1 MAKYNHSFENY
12 NQEKMARAVGR
23 DLGISTKQSI
33 EICSTIR
40 NKGITAAK
48 RILEKAIEL
57 KEPIEYKRFRNGI
70 GHKRGHMASGAF
82 PVKASTA
89 ILKVINNAEAN
100 AQEKGLNS
108 ELLKIVHVC
117 AHKAST
123 PMHGGR
129 QRRSVFKR
137 SHVEIVLAEVSKK
150 KKLSEKK
157 VEEAKPATP
166 KVEEAKPETPKEE
179 QK

>member
-1 MAKYNHSFENY
+1 
-12 NQEKMARAVGR
+12 
-23 DLGISTKQSI
+23 
-33 EICSTIR
+33 
-40 NKGITAAK
+40 
-48 RILEKAIEL
+48 
-57 KEPIEYKRFRNGI
+57 
-70 GHKRGHMASGAF
+70 MASGAF

-108 ELLKIVHVC
+108 ELLKIIHIC

-150 KKLSEKK
+150 KKPLVKK
-157 VEEAKPATP
+157 VED
-166 KVEEAKPETPKEE
+166 AKPETQKEE